1 MLVLSR
7 NETEQIKVGSDIII
21 TVVRIERGRVIIGI
35 DAPKELP
42 IRRIEKRKEAQTAA
56 E

>member
-7 NETEQIKVGSDIII
+7 NETEEIKIGDDITI
-21 TVVRIERGRVIIGI
+21 TVCRIEHGRVKIGI
-35 DAPKELP
+35 DAPKEMK
-42 IRRIEKRKEAQTAA
+42 IHRVEKKKEAQTAA